1 MAAEYDTFG
10 LAPATRTGG
19 VLAGGA
25 YQLHRDFLD
34 FIIDGRPL
42 LLRLADVD
50 AVSPLASDLGP
61 SIFTSEVR
69 RLLLETDEPPA
80 DGRFV
85 IYGCPECEG
94 LECGA
99 VTAVIERDG
108 ADIVWRDFAWQTDTT
123 PDLERNGYAGVGPFR
138 FRGEEY
144 RGELERLLAEGGH
157 EPPTRRV
164 LLVGQRVALLAR
176 LAAALRGTGIG
187 AEITRDA
194 AGAHAD
200 ELRTYGAVVFG
211 QAVGEGER
219 AAVRAAFEAAGS
231 DAVFVADLAPI
242 VGLLVAQIEESL
254 EHGPRE
260 RHRLTRLT
268 AHRDGR
274 AGEAEVEVAA
284 ACRVSLL
291 GYRVDR
297 LFRPRVYEL
306 FDGQL
311 EPGRHRLALGPAARP
326 GSFVVAR
333 TSGNVLVAAVAPAP
347 PALPSPQEDAG

>member
-1 MAAEYDTFG
+1 MAAEYVTFG

-25 YQLHRDFLD
+25 YRLHRDFLD
-34 FIIDGRPL
+34 FIVDGRPL

-69 RLLLETDEPPA
+69 RLLLDTDDPPA

-108 ADIVWRDFAWQTDTT
+108 PDFVWRDFAWQTDEAA
-123 PDLERNGYAGVGPFR
+123 PDLERDGYAGVGPFR
-138 FRGEEY
+138 FRGQEY
-144 RGELERLLAEGGH
+144 RGALERLLADGDPH

-164 LLVGQRVALLAR
+164 LLVGQRVAFLAR

-200 ELRTYGAVVFG
+200 ELRTYGAVAFG
-211 QAVGEGER
+211 QAVGEDER
-219 AAVRAAFEAAGS
+219 AAVRAAFDAAGS
-231 DAVFVADLAPI
+231 DAVFVAGLAPI
-242 VGLLVAQIEESL
+242 VGLLVAQIEEAL
-254 EHGPRE
+254 ERGPRE
-260 RHRLTRLT
+260 QRRLTRLT

-274 AGEAEVEVAA
+274 TGAAEVEVTAP
-284 ACRVSLL
+284 CRVTLL
-291 GYRVDR
+291 GYRLDR
-297 LFRPRVYEL
+297 LSRPHTYDL
-306 FDGQL
+306 FDAHL
-311 EPGRHRLALGPAARP
+311 DPGRHRIPLPHAAARP
-326 GSFVVAR
+326 GSFLVAR
-333 TSGNVLVAAVAPAP
+333 TNGNVLVTAVTP
-347 PALPSPQEDAG
+347 PPPNGP

>member
-1 MAAEYDTFG
+1 MAAEYVTFG

-61 SIFTSEVR
+61 SIFASEVR
-69 RLLLETDEPPA
+69 RLLLEADTPPA
-80 DGRFV
+80 DSRFV

-144 RGELERLLAEGGH
+144 RGELERLLADGEPH

-200 ELRTYGAVVFG
+200 ELRTYGAVAFG
-211 QAVGEGER
+211 QAVGEDER

-231 DAVFVADLAPI
+231 DAVFVTELAPI
-242 VGLLVAQIEESL
+242 VGLLVAQIEEAL
-254 EHGPRE
+254 ERGPRE
-260 RHRLTRLT
+260 RLRLTRLT
-268 AHRDGR
+268 AHRSGR
-274 AGEAEVEVAA
+274 TGEAEVELAA

-297 LFRPRVYEL
+297 LLRPRVYEL
-306 FDGQL
+306 FDGCL
-311 EPGRHRLALGPAARP
+311 EPGRHRIAFGAKAAAP
-326 GSFVVAR
+326 GSFIVAR
-333 TSGNVLVAAVAPAP
+333 TSGNVLVTTVAPAAP
-347 PALPSPQEDAG
+347 GTA